1 MYLKNLDY
9 RLNVR
14 LNDKDMEF
22 VKMLSNKTGLS
33 FSQVIRGII
42 ENYRLR
48 YSEAEYEHDKTV

>member
-22 VKMLSNKTGLS
+22 VKMLSNETGLS

-48 YSEAEYEHDKTV
+48 YSEAEHEYDKTV

>member
-14 LNDKDMEF
+14 LNDNDMDF
-22 VKMLSNKTGLS
+22 VKKLSKVTGLS
-33 FSQVIRGII
+33 FSQVVRGII

-48 YSEAEYEHDKTV
+48 YSEAEHEHDKTI